1 MLIGWYMSDNQCPVH
16 GHGESTRRWMSTDE
30 LFRETNEV
38 TIVHNHQP
46 YKLRITKN
54 GKLILTK

>member
-1 MLIGWYMSDNQCPVH
+1 
-16 GHGESTRRWMSTDE
+16 MSTEE
-30 LFRETNEV
+30 LFKEGNEI

-46 YKLRITKN
+46 YKLRVTKN

>member
-1 MLIGWYMSDNQCPVH
+1 MSDNQCPVH